1 MINFAIIQLLVL
13 NGGQL
18 QQNIVEDL
26 DVLIIG
32 AGPAGLST
40 ALHLLQIDPA
50 WADRMLVLEKSEH
63 PRPKLC
69 GGGVTRLGLEV
80 LQNLGFPF
88 PLPIPQEQ
96 IEDIRFM
103 YGSRAIHVR
112 GKPQFTVFH
121 RAELDTFLA
130 NNLIRRGGSILQ
142 NEPVTEISLNSGGK
156 TTVVTPKRTFRARI
170 VVGAD
175 GSKGL
180 TRQKV
185 HQHSKLSRV
194 ARTLEILIPSDGEA
208 RLFTEHSAVFDFSQT
223 RKNLQGYLWDFPS
236 RRENQPVLNRG
247 VYDTGLVKKQK
258 RPSLPQLLDTF
269 AAQQGSNALTNH
281 LQGHPIHLFNP
292 RQPLSAPGLLLAGD
306 SAGIDPLFGE
316 GIAPSLAY
324 GQVAARS
331 IQDAFH
337 RNDFSLKRYRRDVIN
352 SNLGDYLTIRWI
364 LANWVYGFGNNPVFM
379 HLFWTFAQMVA
390 FLWPQPK
397 PLYGE

>member
-1 MINFAIIQLLVL
+1 M
-13 NGGQL
+13 

-40 ALHLLQIDPA
+40 ALHLLQIDPI

-69 GGGVTRLGLEV
+69 GGGVTRFGLDV
-80 LQNLGFPF
+80 LQNLGFPY
-88 PLPIPQEQ
+88 PLPISQEQ
-96 IEDIRFM
+96 IEDIRFL
-103 YGSRAIHVR
+103 YGSRVIHVQ

-130 NNLIRRGGSILQ
+130 NSLIKRGGNIRQ
-142 NEPVTEISLNSGGK
+142 NEPVTDINLKSSGE
-156 TTVVTPKRTFRARI
+156 TIVVTPKHTYRARI

-185 HQHSKLSRV
+185 HQHSKISRV

-236 RRENQPVLNRG
+236 RRENTPVLNRG
-247 VYDTGLVKKQK
+247 VYDTGLIKKRN
-258 RPSLPQLLDTF
+258 RPALPTLLNQFTQNRGNLINPD
-269 AAQQGSNALTNH
+269 QI
-281 LQGHPIHLFNP
+281 QGHPIHLFNP
-292 RQPLSAPGLLLAGD
+292 RQPLSTPGLLLAGD

-324 GQVAARS
+324 GRVAAHS
-331 IQDAFH
+331 IQDAF
-337 RNDFSLKRYRRDVIN
+337 RQNDFSLIRYRRDVLN
-352 SNLGDYLTIRWI
+352 SNLGDYLTIRWF
-364 LANWVYGFGNNPVFM
+364 LANAVYRFANIPLFM
-379 HLFWTFAQMVA
+379 HLFWSFAQMVA
-390 FLWPQPK
+390 FLWPQPR
-397 PLYGE
+397 PLYGD

>member
-1 MINFAIIQLLVL
+1 M
-13 NGGQL
+13 
-18 QQNIVEDL
+18 
-26 DVLIIG
+26 
-32 AGPAGLST
+32 
-40 ALHLLQIDPA
+40 
-50 WADRMLVLEKSEH
+50 
-63 PRPKLC
+63 
-69 GGGVTRLGLEV
+69 
-80 LQNLGFPF
+80 
-88 PLPIPQEQ
+88 
-96 IEDIRFM
+96 
-103 YGSRAIHVR
+103 
-112 GKPQFTVFH
+112 
-121 RAELDTFLA
+121 
-130 NNLIRRGGSILQ
+130 
-142 NEPVTEISLNSGGK
+142 
-156 TTVVTPKRTFRARI
+156 VTPKRTYRAKI

-185 HQHSKLSRV
+185 NQHSKLSCV

-258 RPSLPQLLDTF
+258 RPSLPQLLDSF
-269 AAQQGSNALTNH
+269 AAQQGSNAVTNH

-292 RQPLSAPGLLLAGD
+292 RQALSAPGLLLAGD

-324 GQVAARS
+324 GQVAAWS
-331 IQDAFH
+331 IVDAFR
-337 RNDFSLKRYRRDVIN
+337 RNDFTLSKYRRNVLN
-352 SNLGDYLTIRWI
+352 SNLGDYLTIRWL
-364 LANWVYGFGNNPVFM
+364 LANAVYRFGNSQLFM

-397 PLYGE
+397 PMYGG